1 MFFGNNIYKYF
12 PGVSR
17 YHSRKSCIG
26 LKSPRR
32 AVIKNFKLRHD
43 WVGIKSPQ
51 VQSDNVQSCKS
62 SPNLAALDS
71 AIHIYKLDV
80 IKPSDSSENLK
91 DFFKNLKSLPNSDTV
106 TAEDDVPELLLSA
119 AKDEKLALK
128 LQYSGNYEPV
138 ELSSLSAPVIKF
150 NIPKRPCESTI
161 LAVDD
166 TAYQSVSNSF
176 VAKVSSTEHT
186 EKINPQSDITT
197 LGSVSSIQNLP
208 VKISSTTHS
217 VFLSVEANSTIPN
230 LNNDV
235 IDPRPRSSSKMVLGS
250 ASTLGSANL
259 ENKKVRFPFFS
270 NSSNHSPLPNSP
282 DSDYISESAKTL
294 VSKSSLDHN
303 LSQFSLKSQLN
314 SFDSKAFGLVWGT
327 EEDDSTF
334 DIANDIKS
342 KHREQVTNALDLMKT
357 QKLNFEKT
365 IDHWKNIVSEEKKR
379 ILKYSTL
386 LGQGKPTLNILNT
399 LECTKTMSDNDE
411 RQMKIRDLK
420 DSLFVQSKLRFSKL
434 KEDQDKLECL
444 LSVCQTLTHET
455 ESLHENIYEKTAK
468 LKSNSHKLNLLK
480 TSEQDMGFINSKKIE
495 QTDQF
500 EKTIKKMRE
509 ALKQKNNL
517 CSNKIQTI
525 GCYLGNRLADME
537 SSLKANEAGEICLPA
552 FDIDSNLVTKKT
564 DERKFSKIWTEVLN
578 GFFSLAKMQ
587 HLADDGDVGNE
598 FSKLVA
604 HFYYTHY
611 DQCKSALEK
620 ANNDDSNIVW
630 EQEIPNLIFGD
641 PCDYANRISNIC
653 SAGIKLV
660 DSHINFT
667 TAFENAFLALTQT
680 YAEEKTTFGQEKNDC
695 IMQLTKELQELEV
708 EEAREAQENS
718 ELIYKSSSKYRKD
731 KRN

>member
-12 PGVSR
+12 LGVSR

-32 AVIKNFKLRHD
+32 AVIKNFKLRHG
-43 WVGIKSPQ
+43 WVGIRSPQ

-62 SPNLAALDS
+62 SPTLAALDS

-91 DFFKNLKSLPNSDTV
+91 DFFKNLTSLPDSDTV
-106 TAEDDVPELLLSA
+106 TAENDVPELLFST
-119 AKDEKLALK
+119 AKDEKLTLK
-128 LQYSGNYEPV
+128 LQYFGNYEPV
-138 ELSSLSAPVIKF
+138 ELSSLSDPVIKF
-150 NIPKRPCESTI
+150 NIPKRTCESTI
-161 LAVDD
+161 LAVND

-176 VAKVSSTEHT
+176 VAKISSAEHT
-186 EKINPQSDITT
+186 EKIDPQSDITT

-208 VKISSTTHS
+208 VKISSTTDS
-217 VFLSVEANSTIPN
+217 VCLSVEANSTIPN

-235 IDPRPRSSSKMVLGS
+235 IDPSPMSSSKMVLGS

-259 ENKKVRFPFFS
+259 ENKKVRFPSFS
-270 NSSNHSPLPNSP
+270 NSSDHSPLPNSS
-282 DSDYISESAKTL
+282 DSNYISESAKTL

-303 LSQFSLKSQLN
+303 LSQFLSKFQLN
-314 SFDSKAFGLVWGT
+314 SFDSKAFGPVWET
-327 EEDDSTF
+327 EEDDSTL

-342 KHREQVTNALDLMKT
+342 KHREQVTNALALMKT
-357 QKLNFEKT
+357 QKLDFEKT

-379 ILKYSTL
+379 ILEYSTL
-386 LGQGKPTLNILNT
+386 LKQGKPTLNISNT
-399 LECTKTMSDNDE
+399 LECTKIMSDNDE
-411 RQMKIRDLK
+411 RQIKIRDLK

-444 LSVCQTLTHET
+444 LSACQTLTHET
-455 ESLHENIYEKTAK
+455 ESLHENIYEKTVK

-537 SSLKANEAGEICLPA
+537 SCLKANEAGEICLPA

-564 DERKFSKIWTEVLN
+564 DERKFSKIWTEFLN
-578 GFFSLAKMQ
+578 GSFSLAKMKQ
-587 HLADDGDVGNE
+587 LADDEDVDNE

-604 HFYYTHY
+604 QFYYTHY
-611 DQCKSALEK
+611 DQCKSVLEK
-620 ANNDDSNIVW
+620 SNNDDSNTVW

-653 SAGIKLV
+653 STGIKLV
-660 DSHINFT
+660 DSHINST

-708 EEAREAQENS
+708 EKAREAQENS